1 MDVNSMCLYKKKKG
15 KKPKKKKLTTD
26 HIPKK
31 HKQHMVDNMSK
42 EEDIEERTE
51 KFTGLGKIFFKKGEV

>member
-1 MDVNSMCLYKKKKG
+1 
-15 KKPKKKKLTTD
+15 
-26 HIPKK
+26 
-31 HKQHMVDNMSK
+31 MVDNMSK